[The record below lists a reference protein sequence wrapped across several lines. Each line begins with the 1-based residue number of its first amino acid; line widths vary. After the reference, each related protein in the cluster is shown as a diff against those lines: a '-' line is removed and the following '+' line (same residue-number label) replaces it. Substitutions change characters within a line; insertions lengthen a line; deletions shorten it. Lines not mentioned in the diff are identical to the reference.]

1 MKQQTTTTVTM
12 MNKLMTTLLLCLNS
26 SDARVGTSTRSLA
39 SCHPE
44 ARKVK
49 IDSIT
54 GEQIQMF
61 EVQILSSDDV
71 NIALNKAASQSSTL
85 GTNAAHFS
93 VDGDL
98 TTFSH
103 TDDDNASWEVDL
115 GSTYSL
121 KSVMIKN
128 RWCDDSS
135 DPNGCLCKLSGAMLS
150 LLNEEG
156 EVVSAEAIGDTC
168 GVYDLSIDVASCPPA
183 PTPTTANDAEGG
195 RKSTKKMRP
204 SKCRGVQ
211 GNQA

>member
-1 MKQQTTTTVTM
+1 
-12 MNKLMTTLLLCLNS
+12 
-26 SDARVGTSTRSLA
+26 
-39 SCHPE
+39 
-44 ARKVK
+44 
-49 IDSIT
+49 
-54 GEQIQMF
+54 MF

-85 GTNAAHFS
+85 GTNSAHFA
-93 VDGDL
+93 VDDDL

-103 TDDDNASWEVDL
+103 TDDANASWEVDL
-115 GSTYSL
+115 GSTFSL

-135 DPNGCLCKLSGAMLS
+135 DPNGCLCRLSGAMLS

-156 EVVSAEAIGDTC
+156 QVVSAEAIGDTC
-168 GVYDLSIDVASCPPA
+168 GVHDLSFDMASCPPA
-183 PTPTTANDAEGG
+183 PTPTTANDVEGG